1 MDNQDNEGK
10 RSRPK
15 APRKA
20 PAASAFAPSG
30 QVQRSPPT
38 RRTTR
43 SMSRGALVDPV
54 KTAPTIVPKDLLSE
68 ESDPPTEV
76 PPELVIP
83 SGEKD
88 TSSQPPFDHDIP
100 DPAPSVSMDFPG
112 DPAPVPGFS
121 ATRSSRVGL
130 GFRHNYLR
138 PTDDLAGRVPL
149 VTDPT
154 SKSPT

>member
-1 MDNQDNEGK
+1 M
-10 RSRPK
+10 
-15 APRKA
+15 
-20 PAASAFAPSG
+20 
-30 QVQRSPPT
+30 
-38 RRTTR
+38 
-43 SMSRGALVDPV
+43 
-54 KTAPTIVPKDLLSE
+54 LSK

-76 PPELVIP
+76 PPELVIL

-100 DPAPSVSMDFPG
+100 NPALSVSIDFPR
-112 DPAPVPGFS
+112 DLALVLGFS